1 MHGAACAQVAPPG
14 MHMLHL
20 CYNDDIRAPEADPS
34 LVGPGPHPVA
44 DEAAIAA
51 AEAVVEK
58 LYLGDDAYVGMFKNP
73 MLQRHYQARS
83 RPAPSPVLGCPQQ

>member
-1 MHGAACAQVAPPG
+1 

-20 CYNDDIRAPEADPS
+20 CFADDIRAPEADPS

-44 DEAAIAA
+44 DEEAIAA

-58 LYLGDDAYVGMFKNP
+58 LHLGGAFVGMFENP
-73 MLQRHYQARS
+73 VLQRHYQAR
-83 RPAPSPVLGCPQQ
+83 RTA